1 MARYLKT
8 GFVRDLELQVGRE
21 KISYGRMVEL
31 IEEEVI
37 KNYKRDNTFMKKL
50 KRFFADVWLGIKV
63 SSDIKQNHQQFGKL

>member
-31 IEEEVI
+31 LEEEVI
-37 KNYKRDNTFMKKL
+37 KNYKEDNTFMKKM
-50 KRFFADVWLGIKV
+50 KRFFRDTWLGIKV
-63 SSDIKQNHQQFGKL
+63 SSNIKQNHQQFGKL

>member
-8 GFVRDLELQVGRE
+8 GVVRDLELQVGRE

-31 IEEEVI
+31 LEEEVI
-37 KNYKRDNTFMKKL
+37 KNYKEDNTFMKKM
-50 KRFFADVWLGIKV
+50 KRFFRDTWLGIKV

>member
-31 IEEEVI
+31 LEEEVI
-37 KNYKRDNTFMKKL
+37 KNYKEDNTFMKKM
-50 KRFFADVWLGIKV
+50 KRFFRDTWLGIKV
-63 SSDIKQNHQQFGKL
+63 SNDIKQNHQQFGKL

>member
-1 MARYLKT
+1 MARYLKN

-31 IEEEVI
+31 LEEEVI
-37 KNYKRDNTFMKKL
+37 KNYKEDNTFMKKM
-50 KRFFADVWLGIKV
+50 KRFFRDTWLGIKV